1 MVGHDFSW
9 VRQTD
14 HEFLVSGRPREV
26 VEEEGITVI
35 GWSTL
40 LERCPPDD
48 HRKSAAV
55 HPAHAVGVMTSTGP
69 AGRAAA

>member
-14 HEFLVSGRPREV
+14 HEFLVSGRAREV

-40 LERCPPDD
+40 LEQCRPMIIGNRRRSTRPT
-48 HRKSAAV
+48 RSA
-55 HPAHAVGVMTSTGP
+55 
-69 AGRAAA
+69 